1 MSDIFKPRDEK
12 EIVDAVAW
20 AVAGEKTFEL
30 IGRGSKRAIGRAAQ
44 TDATLD
50 VSALSGVV
58 LYEPEELILSAQP
71 GTPMAEIEKLLA
83 ENRQELAFEPID
95 TGPLLGAKPGDGSI
109 GGMVSV
115 NLSGPRRIKAGAARD
130 HALGVKAVSG
140 RGEAF
145 KAGGRVVKNVTGYDL
160 PKLIAGSWG
169 TLAVITEITF
179 KVLPAAE
186 DVETVLA
193 LGLSD
198 ARAVEA
204 MSMAMG
210 SACDVS
216 GAAHLPQKVA
226 ARLPVRSAAAA
237 NAAVT
242 AFRLEGIA
250 PSIAYR
256 REKIEA
262 MMRPFGVLAVLKEDD
277 SRAFWRAVRD
287 ALPFAEKIGNALWRL
302 SVTPSAGAKIGS
314 AISAA
319 TGAEIFYDWAGGLLW
334 IEMPDENPHEQA
346 VRAAIN
352 GEGHALLVRA
362 NSSVRASAAVFG
374 PLDKGLSGIMRN
386 VKESFDPKAVLNPGR
401 MYAGL

>member
-226 ARLPVRSAAAA
+226 ARLPVQSVAAA

-262 MMRPFGVLAVLKEDD
+262 MMRPFGALAILKEGD

-287 ALPFAEKIGNALWRL
+287 ALPFAEKTGNALWRL

-314 AISAA
+314 AIAAA
-319 TGAEIFYDWAGGLLW
+319 TGAEMFYDWAGGLLW

-362 NSSVRASAAVFG
+362 TPSVRASAAVFG

-386 VKESFDPKAVLNPGR
+386 VKESFDPKGVLNPGR

>member
-20 AVAGEKTFEL
+20 AAAGEKTFEL

-95 TGPLLGAKPGDGSI
+95 TGPLLGGKAGGGSI

-226 ARLPVRSAAAA
+226 ARLPVQSVAAA

-262 MMRPFGVLAVLKEDD
+262 MMRPFGALAVLKEGD

-287 ALPFAEKIGNALWRL
+287 ALPFAEKTGNALWRL
-302 SVTPSAGAKIGS
+302 SVTPSTGAKIGS
-314 AISAA
+314 AIAAA
-319 TGAEIFYDWAGGLLW
+319 TGAEMFYDWAGGLLW

-362 NSSVRASAAVFG
+362 TPSVRASAAVFG

-386 VKESFDPKAVLNPGR
+386 VKESFDPKGVLNPGR